1 MATEFKAYPD
11 GGQLFASPTK
21 TNPKSADYFGEIA
34 INLKDMTAVRV
45 EDGLTIFKL
54 GGWKRVSKSG
64 KTYLSLAVS
73 RYVPKSESPERQQ
86 APDFPEEDLPF

>member
-54 GGWKRVSKSG
+54 GDGR
-64 KTYLSLAVS
+64 
-73 RYVPKSESPERQQ
+73 RYRRAARPTCRWR
-86 APDFPEEDLPF
+86 